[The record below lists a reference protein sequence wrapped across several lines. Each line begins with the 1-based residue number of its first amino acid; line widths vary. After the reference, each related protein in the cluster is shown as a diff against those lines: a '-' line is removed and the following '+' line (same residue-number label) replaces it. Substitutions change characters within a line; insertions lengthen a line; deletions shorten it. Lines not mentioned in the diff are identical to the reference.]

1 MYKYDK
7 IIELDRDILYK
18 VSKTS
23 LSSKLIGA

>member
-7 IIELDRDILYK
+7 IIELDKDILYK
-18 VSKTS
+18 VAKTS